1 MATGNEATQ
10 CPMPQPEA
18 QEFSLSHQELAALHP
33 VFNTYS
39 GGFPGSDYKALV
51 EVVRRSQ

>member
-39 GGFPGSDYKALV
+39 GGFHGSDYKALV